1 MSEVNPYQVA
11 YERERTARKKAEKLL
26 DEKSASLFEN
36 YSKLQQTLLELKTT
50 QQKLI
55 QSEKLASIGQL
66 AAGVAHEINNPV
78 GYSLSN
84 VDILRG
90 YFQTINLF
98 EKELRDLTDGF
109 LKPSEYE
116 DLLNQFELRHILEDI
131 PELLQETTI
140 GLHRISDIVRN
151 LNKVSYSGGLSL
163 QTENIN
169 HLIEDS
175 IKVISTQIEPSTALE
190 FNSSELPPINVHT
203 NEIHQVFINLFLNA
217 AHACQSRQS
226 QGIIKIDTYMDD
238 TQVSPRISIDISDN
252 GVGIPSENLAKIFDP
267 FFTTKDIGS
276 GTGLGLSTS
285 LGIIKNHGG
294 NISVESK
301 LDFGTT
307 FKITLPILNVQ

>member
-1 MSEVNPYQVA
+1 MSETNPYQVA
-11 YERERTARKKAEKLL
+11 YERERIARKKAEKLL

-36 YSKLQQTLLELKTT
+36 YSQLQQTLLQLKTT

-84 VDILRG
+84 IDILRG

-98 EKELRDLTDGF
+98 EKELRILANGSLSQSD
-109 LKPSEYE
+109 YE
-116 DLLNQFELRHILEDI
+116 DLLNQFELRHILDDI
-131 PELLQETTI
+131 PELLHETTI
-140 GLHRISDIVRN
+140 GLNRISDIVRN
-151 LNKVSYSGGLSL
+151 LNKVSYSGELSL
-163 QTENIN
+163 QSENIN

-175 IKVISTQIEPSTALE
+175 IKVISSQIQKSAILE
-190 FNSSELPPINVHT
+190 FNYTDLPLINVHS
-203 NEIHQVFINLFLNA
+203 NEIHQVFLNLFLNA
-217 AHACQSRQS
+217 AHACQSQHHP
-226 QGIIKIDTYMDD
+226 GIIKISTYIDD
-238 TQVSPRISIDISDN
+238 TQESPRIAIDISDN
-252 GVGIPSENLAKIFDP
+252 GIGVPPQNLAKIFDP

-301 LDFGTT
+301 LNYGTT
-307 FKITLPILNVQ
+307 FKITLPILNTQ